1 MSNLLALTEQAKALA
16 RGEGLDAEQ
25 EVARQMQ
32 VCNACRYCESFCAT
46 FSAMTRRLSFAD
58 ADIHYLANLCHNCGA
73 CLHAC
78 QYAPPH
84 DFGINVPR
92 AMARVRLET
101 YTRYAWPASFG
112 KLYSANGLWVALC
125 LAFGLTVFLCLA
137 LNLNG
142 TLFGSVADNNFYN
155 VFPHGLLVNLFL
167 PVSAFVVLSLG
178 LGVRRFWR
186 DVTPVTGRQEPN
198 LDATSGA
205 VWDALRLKNLD
216 GGHGEGCHNED
227 ENWTD
232 ARRKAHHLTFYGFML
247 CFLATSVATLY
258 HYVFGW
264 IAPYDLISL
273 PKLFGITGGLLLG
286 IGSTW
291 LAWLHLRRHPDHGDK
306 AQSPMD
312 LGFIALLWLTAW
324 SGLLL
329 IAVKASSYL
338 PLVLATHLGL
348 VMALFLT
355 LPYGKFAH
363 GIFRMA
369 ALLRHHVEKRLPNNL
384 GLGGE

>member
-16 RGEGLDAEQ
+16 RGEGLNAEQ

-46 FSAMTRRLSFAD
+46 FSAMTRRLTFAD

-101 YTRYAWPASFG
+101 YTRYAWPAAFG
-112 KLYSANGLWVALC
+112 KLYAANGLWVALC
-125 LAFGLTVFLCLA
+125 LAFGLTIFLCLA

-142 TLFGSVADNNFYN
+142 TLFGTVADNNFYN
-155 VFPHGLLVNLFL
+155 IFPHGLLVNLFL
-167 PVSAFVVLSLG
+167 PVFAFVVLSLG
-178 LGVRRFWR
+178 LGVLSFWR
-186 DVTPVTGRQEPN
+186 DVTPATGRQEPN
-198 LDATSGA
+198 LDVTSAA

-216 GGHGEGCHNED
+216 GGHGEGCHNAD
-227 ENWTD
+227 ETWTD

-264 IAPYDLISL
+264 VAPYGFTSL
-273 PKLFGITGGLLLG
+273 PKLFGVTGGLFLG
-286 IGSTW
+286 IGTMW
-291 LAWLHLRRHPDHGDK
+291 LAWLHLRRHPDHGDR
-306 AQSPMD
+306 AQRPMD

-329 IAVKASSYL
+329 VAVKATPYL
-338 PLVLATHLGL
+338 PLVLATHLGV

-384 GLGGE
+384 GLAGE

>member
-16 RGEGLDAEQ
+16 RGEGLNAEQ

-46 FSAMTRRLSFAD
+46 FSAMTRRLTFAD

-92 AMARVRLET
+92 AMACVRLET
-101 YTRYAWPASFG
+101 YTRYAWPAAFG
-112 KLYSANGLWVALC
+112 KLYAANGLWVALS

-142 TLFGSVADNNFYN
+142 TLFGTVADNNFYN
-155 VFPHGLLVNLFL
+155 IFPHGLLVNLFL
-167 PVSAFVVLSLG
+167 PVFAFVVLSLG
-178 LGVRRFWR
+178 LGVLRFWR
-186 DVTPVTGRQEPN
+186 DVTPVTGGLEPK
-198 LDATSGA
+198 LDATSWA

-216 GGHGEGCHNED
+216 GGHGEGCHNAD
-227 ENWTD
+227 ENWSD

-264 IAPYDLISL
+264 VAPYGFTSL
-273 PKLFGITGGLLLG
+273 PKLFGVTGGLFLG
-286 IGSTW
+286 IGTMW
-291 LAWLHLRRHPDHGDK
+291 LAWLHLRRHPDHGDR
-306 AQSPMD
+306 AQRPMD

-329 IAVKASSYL
+329 VAVKATPYL
-338 PLVLATHLGL
+338 PLVLATHLGV

-369 ALLRHHVEKRLPNNL
+369 ALFRHHVEKRLPNNL
-384 GLGGE
+384 GLAGE

>member
-1 MSNLLALTEQAKALA
+1 
-16 RGEGLDAEQ
+16 
-25 EVARQMQ
+25 
-32 VCNACRYCESFCAT
+32 
-46 FSAMTRRLSFAD
+46 
-58 ADIHYLANLCHNCGA
+58 
-73 CLHAC
+73 
-78 QYAPPH
+78 
-84 DFGINVPR
+84 
-92 AMARVRLET
+92 
-101 YTRYAWPASFG
+101 
-112 KLYSANGLWVALC
+112 

-142 TLFGSVADNNFYN
+142 TLFGTVADNNFYN
-155 VFPHGLLVNLFL
+155 IFPHGLLVNLFL
-167 PVSAFVVLSLG
+167 PVFGFIVLSLG
-178 LGVRRFWR
+178 LGVRSFWR
-186 DVTPVTGRQEPN
+186 DVTPATGRQEPN

-264 IAPYDLISL
+264 VAPYDLSSL
-273 PKLFGITGGLLLG
+273 PKLFGVTGGLFLG
-286 IGSTW
+286 VGTMW
-291 LAWLHLRRHPDHGDK
+291 LAWLHLHRHPDHGDS
-306 AQSPMD
+306 AQRPMD

-329 IAVKASSYL
+329 VVVKASPYL
-338 PLVLATHLGL
+338 PLVLAVHLGV

-369 ALLRHHVEKRLPNNL
+369 ALLRHHVEKRLPNTL
-384 GLGGE
+384 GLGSE

>member
-16 RGEGLDAEQ
+16 RGEGLNAEQ

-46 FSAMTRRLSFAD
+46 FSAMTRRLTFAD

-92 AMARVRLET
+92 AMAWVRLET
-101 YTRYAWPASFG
+101 YTRYAWPAAFG
-112 KLYSANGLWVALC
+112 KLYAANGLWVALC

-137 LNLNG
+137 LSLNG
-142 TLFGSVADNNFYN
+142 TLFGTVAENNFYN
-155 VFPHGLLVNLFL
+155 IFPHRLLVNLFL
-167 PVSAFVVLSLG
+167 PVFAFVVVSLG

-186 DVTPVTGRQEPN
+186 DVTPATGHKNPSMEAASN
-198 LDATSGA
+198 AT
-205 VWDALRLKNLD
+205 WDALRLKNLD

-264 IAPYDLISL
+264 VAPYDFSSL
-273 PKLFGITGGLLLG
+273 PKLFGITGGLFLG
-286 IGSTW
+286 IGSSW
-291 LAWLHLRRHPDHGDK
+291 LGWLHLRRNPEHGDR
-306 AQSPMD
+306 AQRPMD

-329 IAVKASSYL
+329 VAVKASPYL
-338 PLVLATHLGL
+338 PFVLATHLGI

-363 GIFRMA
+363 GIFRMV
-369 ALLRHHVEKRLPNNL
+369 ALLRHHVEKRLPNTL

>member
-1 MSNLLALTEQAKALA
+1 MSNLLALTEEAKALA
-16 RGEGLDAEQ
+16 RGEGLSAEQ

-32 VCNACRYCESFCAT
+32 VCNACCYCESFCAT
-46 FSAMTRRLSFAD
+46 FSAMTRRLTFAD

-101 YTRYAWPASFG
+101 YTRYAWPGAFG
-112 KLYSANGLWVALC
+112 KLYAANGLWIALC

-137 LNLNG
+137 LKFNS
-142 TLFGSVADNNFYN
+142 TLFGPVADNNFYSI
-155 VFPHGLLVNLFL
+155 FPHGLLVNLFL
-167 PVSAFVVLSLG
+167 PVFAFVVLSLS
-178 LGVRRFWR
+178 LGVRHFWR
-186 DVTPVTGRQEPN
+186 DVTPATGRQEPN
-198 LDATSGA
+198 LEATSGA

-216 GGHGEGCHNED
+216 GGHGEGCHNAD

-232 ARRKAHHLTFYGFML
+232 ARRQAHHLTFYGFML

-258 HYVFGW
+258 HYAFGW
-264 IAPYDLISL
+264 VAPYDLSSL
-273 PKLFGITGGLLLG
+273 PKLFGVTGGLFLG
-286 IGSTW
+286 IGTTW
-291 LAWLHLRRHPDHGDK
+291 LSWLHLRRHPDHGDR
-306 AQSPMD
+306 AQMPMD

-329 IAVKASSYL
+329 VAVKESPYL
-338 PLVLATHLGL
+338 PLVLASHLGV

-363 GIFRMA
+363 GIFRTA
-369 ALLRHHVEKRLPNNL
+369 SLLRHHVEKRLPNTL

>member
-16 RGEGLDAEQ
+16 RGEGLNAEQ

-46 FSAMTRRLSFAD
+46 FSAMTRRLTFAD

-101 YTRYAWPASFG
+101 YTRYAWPAAFG
-112 KLYSANGLWVALC
+112 KLYAANGLWVALS

-142 TLFGSVADNNFYN
+142 TLFGAVADNNFYN
-155 VFPHGLLVNLFL
+155 IFPHGLLVNLFL
-167 PVSAFVVLSLG
+167 PVFAFVVLSLG
-178 LGVRRFWR
+178 LGVLSFWR
-186 DVTPVTGRQEPN
+186 DVTPATGRQEPN
-198 LDATSGA
+198 LEATSEA

-216 GGHGEGCHNED
+216 GGHGEGCHNAD

-247 CFLATSVATLY
+247 CFLATSFATLY

-264 IAPYDLISL
+264 VAPYGFTSL
-273 PKLFGITGGLLLG
+273 PKLFGVTGGLFLG
-286 IGSTW
+286 IGTMW
-291 LAWLHLRRHPDHGDK
+291 LAWLHLRRNPDHGDR
-306 AQSPMD
+306 AQRPMD

-329 IAVKASSYL
+329 VAVKATPYL
-338 PLVLATHLGL
+338 PLVLATHLGV

-384 GLGGE
+384 GLAGE

>member
-16 RGEGLDAEQ
+16 RGEGLNAEQ

-46 FSAMTRRLSFAD
+46 FSAMTRRLTFAD

-101 YTRYAWPASFG
+101 YTRYAWPAAFG
-112 KLYSANGLWVALC
+112 KLYAANGLWVALS

-142 TLFGSVADNNFYN
+142 TLFGTVADNNFYN
-155 VFPHGLLVNLFL
+155 IFPHGLLVNLFL
-167 PVSAFVVLSLG
+167 PVFAFVVLSLG
-178 LGVRRFWR
+178 LGVLSFWR
-186 DVTPVTGRQEPN
+186 DVTPATGRQEPN
-198 LDATSGA
+198 LDATSAA

-216 GGHGEGCHNED
+216 GGHGEGCHNAD

-247 CFLATSVATLY
+247 CFLATSFATLY

-264 IAPYDLISL
+264 VAPYGFTSL
-273 PKLFGITGGLLLG
+273 PKLFGVTGGLFLG
-286 IGSTW
+286 IGTMW
-291 LAWLHLRRHPDHGDK
+291 LAWLHLRRHPDHGDR
-306 AQSPMD
+306 AQRPMD

-329 IAVKASSYL
+329 VAVKATPYL
-338 PLVLATHLGL
+338 PLVLATHLGV

-384 GLGGE
+384 GLAGE

>member
-1 MSNLLALTEQAKALA
+1 MSNLSVLTEQAKALA
-16 RGEGLDAEQ
+16 RGEGLSAEQ
-25 EVARQMQ
+25 EVGRQMQ

-46 FSAMTRRLSFAD
+46 FSAMTRRLTFAD

-92 AMARVRLET
+92 AMARVRLKT
-101 YTRYAWPASFG
+101 YTHYAWPAAFG
-112 KLYSANGLWVALC
+112 KIYATNGLWVAVC

-137 LNLNG
+137 LNFNG
-142 TLFGSVADNNFYN
+142 TLFGAVAENNFYN
-155 VFPHGLLVNLFL
+155 IFPHGLLVNLFL
-167 PVSAFVVLSLG
+167 PVFAFVLVSLG
-178 LGVRRFWR
+178 LGVHRFWR
-186 DVTPVTGRQEPN
+186 DVTPVTGRKN
-198 LDATSGA
+198 LSLEAASNAT
-205 VWDALRLKNLD
+205 WDTLRLKNLD

-232 ARRKAHHLTFYGFML
+232 ARRRAHHLTFYGFIL

-264 IAPYDLISL
+264 VAPYDLSSL
-273 PKLFGITGGLLLG
+273 PKLFGITGGLFLG
-286 IGSTW
+286 IGSSW
-291 LAWLHLRRHPDHGDK
+291 LAWLHLRRNPDHGDR
-306 AQSPMD
+306 AQRPMD

-329 IAVKASSYL
+329 VAVKASPYL
-338 PLVLATHLGL
+338 PLVLAAHLGI

-355 LPYGKFAH
+355 LAYGKFAH

-369 ALLRHHVEKRLPNNL
+369 ALLRHHVEKRLPNTL

>member
-1 MSNLLALTEQAKALA
+1 MSNLIALTEQAKALA
-16 RGEGLDAEQ
+16 RGEGLNAEQ

-46 FSAMTRRLSFAD
+46 FSAMTRRLTFAD

-84 DFGINVPR
+84 DFGINVPQ

-101 YTRYAWPASFG
+101 YTRYAWPAPMG
-112 KLYSANGLWVALC
+112 KLYAANGVWVALC

-137 LNLNG
+137 LSLNG
-142 TLFGSVADNNFYN
+142 TLYGSVANNNFYN
-155 VFPHGLLVNLFL
+155 LFPHGLLVNLFL
-167 PVSAFVVLSLG
+167 PVFAFVLLSLG
-178 LGVRRFWR
+178 LGVHRFLR
-186 DVTPVTGRQEPN
+186 DVTPVTGRQEAN
-198 LDATSGA
+198 LEASSDA

-216 GGHGEGCHNED
+216 GGHGEGCHNAD

-247 CFLATSVATLY
+247 CFLATSVGTLY

-264 IAPYDLISL
+264 VAPYDLGSL
-273 PKLFGITGGLLLG
+273 PKLFGVTGGLFLG
-286 IGSTW
+286 IGTTW
-291 LAWLHLRRHPDHGDK
+291 LSWLHLRRHPDHGDR
-306 AQSPMD
+306 AQRPMD

-329 IAVKASSYL
+329 LAVKASPYL
-338 PLVLATHLGL
+338 PLVLAFHLGV

-369 ALLRHHVEKRLPNNL
+369 SLLRHHVEKRLPNTL
-384 GLGGE
+384 GLGSE

>member
-16 RGEGLDAEQ
+16 RGEELNAEQ

-92 AMARVRLET
+92 AMARVRVET
-101 YTRYAWPASFG
+101 YTRYAWPAAFG
-112 KLYSANGLWVALC
+112 KLYAANGLWVALC

-142 TLFGSVADNNFYN
+142 NLFGSVADNNFYN
-155 VFPHGLLVNLFL
+155 IFPHGLLVNLFL
-167 PVSAFVVLSLG
+167 PVFAFVVLSLG

-186 DVTPVTGRQEPN
+186 DVTPATGQQEPN
-198 LDATSGA
+198 LDATSVA

-264 IAPYDLISL
+264 VAPYDFSSL
-273 PKLFGITGGLLLG
+273 PKLFGVTGGLFLG
-286 IGSTW
+286 VGTMW
-291 LAWLHLRRHPDHGDK
+291 LGWLHLRRHPDHGDR
-306 AQSPMD
+306 AQRPMD

-329 IAVKASSYL
+329 VVVKASPYL
-338 PLVLATHLGL
+338 PLALAVHLGV

-384 GLGGE
+384 GLAGE

>member
-1 MSNLLALTEQAKALA
+1 MTNLKALTEQAKALA
-16 RGEGLDAEQ
+16 RGESLNAEQ

-46 FSAMTRRLSFAD
+46 FSAMTRRLVFTD

-84 DFGINVPR
+84 DFAINVPR

-101 YTRYAWPASFG
+101 YTRYAWPAHFG
-112 KLYSANGLWVALC
+112 KLYAANGLWVALC
-125 LAFGLTVFLCLA
+125 LALGLSLFLCLA
-137 LNLNG
+137 LSLNG
-142 TLFGSVADNNFYN
+142 TLLGPVIDQNFYN
-155 VFPHGLLVNLFL
+155 IFPHNLLVNLFL
-167 PVSAFVVLSLG
+167 PVFAFVVISLG
-178 LGVRRFWR
+178 LGVRSFWR
-186 DVTPVTGRQEPN
+186 DVTPATGRHETN
-198 LDATSGA
+198 IEATSGA

-216 GGHGEGCHNED
+216 GGHGEGCHNEN

-264 IAPYDLISL
+264 VAPYDLSSL
-273 PKLFGITGGLLLG
+273 PKLFGLTGGVLLG
-286 IGSTW
+286 VGSSW
-291 LAWLHLRRHPDHGDK
+291 LAWLHLRRHPDHGDR

-329 IAVKASSYL
+329 VAVKASPYL
-338 PLVLATHLGL
+338 PLVLAIHLGV

-369 ALLRHHVEKRLPNNL
+369 SLLRHHVEKRLPNTL

>member
-1 MSNLLALTEQAKALA
+1 MINLLALTEQAKALG
-16 RGEGLDAEQ
+16 RGEGLNAEQ

-46 FSAMTRRLSFAD
+46 FSAMTRRLTFAD

-84 DFGINVPR
+84 DFGINVPQ

-101 YTRYAWPASFG
+101 YTRYAWPAAFG
-112 KLYSANGLWVALC
+112 KLYAANGLWVALC

-142 TLFGSVADNNFYN
+142 TLFGTVADNNFYN
-155 VFPHGLLVNLFL
+155 IFPHGLLVNLFL
-167 PVSAFVVLSLG
+167 PVFGFIVLSLG
-178 LGVRRFWR
+178 LGVRSFWR
-186 DVTPVTGRQEPN
+186 DVTPATGRQEPN

-205 VWDALRLKNLD
+205 VWDALHLKNLD

-264 IAPYDLISL
+264 VAPYDLTSL
-273 PKLFGITGGLLLG
+273 PKLFGVTGGLFLG
-286 IGSTW
+286 VGTMW
-291 LAWLHLRRHPDHGDK
+291 LAWLHLHRHPDHGDS
-306 AQSPMD
+306 AQRPMD

-324 SGLLL
+324 SGMLLVV
-329 IAVKASSYL
+329 VKASPYM
-338 PLVLATHLGL
+338 PLVLAVHLGV

-369 ALLRHHVEKRLPNNL
+369 ALLRHHVEKRLPNTL
-384 GLGGE
+384 GLGSE

>member
-16 RGEGLDAEQ
+16 RGEGLSAEQ
-25 EVARQMQ
+25 EVGRQMQ

-46 FSAMTRRLSFAD
+46 FSAMTRRLTFAD

-101 YTRYAWPASFG
+101 YTRYAWPAIFG
-112 KLYSANGLWVALC
+112 KLYATNGLWVAVC

-137 LNLNG
+137 LSLNG
-142 TLFGSVADNNFYN
+142 TLFGTVAENNFYN
-155 VFPHGLLVNLFL
+155 IFPHGLLVNLFL
-167 PVSAFVVLSLG
+167 PVFAFVVVSLG
-178 LGVRRFWR
+178 LGVHRFWR
-186 DVTPVTGRQEPN
+186 DVTPATGRENPSVEAASE
-198 LDATSGA
+198 AT
-205 VWDALRLKNLD
+205 WDALRLKNLD

-264 IAPYDLISL
+264 VAPYDFSSL
-273 PKLFGITGGLLLG
+273 PKLFGITGGLFLG
-286 IGSTW
+286 IGSSW
-291 LAWLHLRRHPDHGDK
+291 LAWLHLRRNPEHGDR
-306 AQSPMD
+306 AQRPMD

-329 IAVKASSYL
+329 VAVKASPYL
-338 PLVLATHLGL
+338 PLVLAAHLGI

-369 ALLRHHVEKRLPNNL
+369 ALFRHHVEKRLPNTL

>member
-1 MSNLLALTEQAKALA
+1 MNDLLALTDQAKALA
-16 RGEGLDAEQ
+16 RGEGLNAEQ
-25 EVARQMQ
+25 EVGRQMQ

-46 FSAMTRRLSFAD
+46 FSAMTRRLTFGD

-101 YTRYAWPASFG
+101 YTRYAWPAAFG
-112 KLYSANGLWVALC
+112 KLYAANGLWIALC
-125 LAFGLTVFLCLA
+125 LAFGVSVFLCLT
-137 LNLNG
+137 LLRNG
-142 TLFGSVADNNFYN
+142 TLIGPVVENNFYN
-155 VFPHGLLVNLFL
+155 IFPHGLLVNLFL
-167 PVSAFVVLSLG
+167 PVFVFVVISLG
-178 LGVRRFWR
+178 LGVYRFWR
-186 DVTPVTGRQEPN
+186 DITPATGKQAPN
-198 LDATSGA
+198 VEATSNA
-205 VWDALRLKNLD
+205 VWDTLRLKNLD

-227 ENWTD
+227 DKWTD

-264 IAPYDLISL
+264 IAPYDFISL
-273 PKLFGITGGLLLG
+273 PKLFGVTGGVFLG
-286 IGSTW
+286 IGTTW
-291 LAWLHLRRHPDHGDK
+291 LAWLHLRRNADHGDK
-306 AQSPMD
+306 AQRPMD

-329 IAVKASSYL
+329 LLVKASPYL
-338 PLVLATHLGL
+338 PVVLATHLGI

-363 GIFRMA
+363 GIFRSA
-369 ALLRHHVEKRLPNNL
+369 ALLRHHVEKRLPNFNSSVL
-384 GLGGE
+384 S